1 MLTTQAHPD
10 MLTSGYSMNPIAG
23 TSSAQITHVG
33 DMFAPMMGVQ
43 TDQKEEGSV
52 HMGTGPGDISDKMVK
67 DGLQSQDSFGRWI
80 NEIIVDSPES
90 VDNPS
95 FESSMAT
102 SHGSL
107 ISSGA
112 VNHEGPVPAQIF
124 CITDISPSWAY
135 SNEETKVCLMTLNL
149 QM

>member
-1 MLTTQAHPD
+1 MLTTQAHSN
-10 MLTSGYSMNPIAG
+10 MLTSGYSMNPVAG
-23 TSSAQITHVG
+23 TSFAQITQMG
-33 DMFAPMMGVQ
+33 DVFAPLTGVQ
-43 TDQKEEGSV
+43 TDQEEVGSAY
-52 HMGTGPGDISDKMVK
+52 MGTGPGDVSDKRGK
-67 DGLQSQDSFGRWI
+67 NGLQSQDSFGRWI

-95 FESSMAT
+95 FESSMDT

-135 SNEETKVCLMTLNL
+135 SNEETKVSLMSINVL
-149 QM
+149 M